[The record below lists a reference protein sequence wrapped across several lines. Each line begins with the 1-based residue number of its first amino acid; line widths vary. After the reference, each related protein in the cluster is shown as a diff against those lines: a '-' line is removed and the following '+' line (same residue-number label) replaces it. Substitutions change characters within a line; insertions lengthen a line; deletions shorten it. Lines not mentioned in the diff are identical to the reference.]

1 MFRITR
7 THATL
12 LAALVMAAVGCQTR
26 SMYRTE
32 VNLRDALNDMYTDQA
47 MDNLV
52 RAHEGLP
59 FVQMA
64 YSSLVIQST
73 DTFNAG
79 FTQSFNG
86 SETVARGATGLL
98 TSTSN
103 VVGRTFGM
111 NASANRAKLTSFHA
125 EPVINQNDVYE
136 AYLAFA
142 SNPNFLAVS
151 DHKPDCSVICQKQ
164 CHNKWFYIPVE
175 SGNAFQDLVLRTALM
190 RGPETVPPGFY
201 DVQIQKITFKDSEA
215 KPGTVIV
222 QLFLSAAVPSG
233 PGVMVFKVDGRTV
246 KLQVF
251 ASTEK
256 PVANGVPT
264 TQIETQFNPKTM
276 CLTTD
281 DFQSKHVHIY
291 SYLYPPEAPTT
302 STFEQQV
309 LNTLENIRA
318 NVSTTNL
325 PR

>member
-1 MFRITR
+1 MFGKVR
-7 THATL
+7 THATF
-12 LAALVMAAVGCQTR
+12 LAVFMLAAVGCQTR

-32 VNLRDALNDMYTDQA
+32 VNFRDALNDMYTDQA

-59 FVQMA
+59 FVQLA
-64 YSSLVIQST
+64 YSTMVVQST

-79 FTQSFNG
+79 FTPSFNG

-98 TSTSN
+98 TSSSN
-103 VVGRTFGM
+103 VVGRTFGIS
-111 NASANRAKLTSFHA
+111 ASANRAKLTSFHA
-125 EPVINQNDVYE
+125 EPVINQNDVYQ
-136 AYLAFA
+136 AYLDF
-142 SNPNFLAVS
+142 SCNPSLLAVS
-151 DHKPDCSVICQKQ
+151 DHKPDCPVICQRE
-164 CHNKWFYIPVE
+164 CHKKYFYVPIE
-175 SGNAFQDLVLRTALM
+175 SGHAFQDLVLKTALM
-190 RGPETVPPGFY
+190 RGPETVPPGSY
-201 DVQIQKITFKDSEA
+201 DVQILKTTFKESEA
-215 KPGTVIV
+215 KPGTLIV

-256 PVANGVPT
+256 PVADGVFT

-281 DFQSKHVHIY
+281 DFQNKHVHIY
-291 SYLYPPEAPTT
+291 SYLYPPEAPTA
-302 STFEQQV
+302 STFEQQ
-309 LNTLENIRA
+309 LLHSLENIRA
-318 NVSTTNL
+318 NVSTTGL